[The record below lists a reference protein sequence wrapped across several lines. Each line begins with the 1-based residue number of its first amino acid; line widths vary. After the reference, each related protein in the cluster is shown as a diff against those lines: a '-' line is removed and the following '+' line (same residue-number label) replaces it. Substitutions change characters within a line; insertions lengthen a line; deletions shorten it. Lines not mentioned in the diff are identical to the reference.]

1 MLTESEEARFE
12 AALRNAEEFF
22 MGKAKVQRALAEL
35 ARTLDELEIPYAIA
49 GAMALNAYGYE
60 RVTTDVDVI
69 LTKEGLAALKAKKLG
84 LGYLERFP
92 GSRGLRDTALGVDI
106 DVLITGEYPG
116 DGKPKPIAFPDPA
129 TAEAGGSYRLVSL
142 PTLIEMKLASGM
154 TAPHRLKD
162 LADVLELIRA
172 AKLPFS
178 FEESLHPYV
187 REKYR
192 ELHRAAQGSTEE
204 R

>member
-1 MLTESEEARFE
+1 MPTEPQESRFE

-22 MGKAKVQRALAEL
+22 MGKAKVQRALARL
-35 ARTLDELEIPYAIA
+35 ARTLDQLGIPYAIA

-69 LTKEGLAALKAKKLG
+69 LTKEGLAALKASKLG
-84 LGYLERFP
+84 PGYPERFP

-106 DVLITGEYPG
+106 DVLIAGEYPG

-129 TAEAGGSYRLVSL
+129 TVEPGGSYRLVSL

-154 TAPHRLKD
+154 TAPDRLKD

-172 AKLPFS
+172 ARLPLS

-192 ELHRAAQGSTEE
+192 ELHRAAESSTAE